1 MRTTF
6 NVNFYCRSS
15 KATKSGKSPIEV
27 SIIING
33 SRSMLS
39 LPRKEDPV
47 VFEKLI
53 TSKRMNE
60 LKEYLDLVYQKISH
74 YQTEMM
80 KMGIPLS
87 ASNLK
92 YYVQNGF
99 TDTYTIQQL
108 FDDFFKILKSRVDVD
123 LSPNSFRKYSFARK
137 LFLDYIDPSRD
148 VKEINNQVIT
158 GFYTLLKSKY
168 QSGTSG
174 KYMTYI
180 KTIIKYAMANNKI
193 TQDPFNAVKISKKS
207 KPIELFTYEELRQI
221 ISKEFVSERVNKVR
235 DLFCFAAGSGLAYC
249 DCMLLEP
256 NDFVIDDKVYIK
268 KNRKKTGTPFTS
280 ILTDWAVDIAKK
292 YNYDF
297 SRLKISNQ
305 KVNQTLKDIQDSCN
319 ILTNLTFHK
328 ARHFYITYLIQSGV
342 PVSTVKEIVGHSNI
356 TMTNHYTHLTVKD
369 LIRDFNKIN

>member
-99 TDTYTIQQL
+99 TDTYTIQ
-108 FDDFFKILKSRVDVD
+108 
-123 LSPNSFRKYSFARK
+123 
-137 LFLDYIDPSRD
+137 
-148 VKEINNQVIT
+148 
-158 GFYTLLKSKY
+158 
-168 QSGTSG
+168 
-174 KYMTYI
+174 
-180 KTIIKYAMANNKI
+180 
-193 TQDPFNAVKISKKS
+193 
-207 KPIELFTYEELRQI
+207 
-221 ISKEFVSERVNKVR
+221 
-235 DLFCFAAGSGLAYC
+235 
-249 DCMLLEP
+249 
-256 NDFVIDDKVYIK
+256 
-268 KNRKKTGTPFTS
+268 
-280 ILTDWAVDIAKK
+280 
-292 YNYDF
+292 
-297 SRLKISNQ
+297 
-305 KVNQTLKDIQDSCN
+305 
-319 ILTNLTFHK
+319 
-328 ARHFYITYLIQSGV
+328 
-342 PVSTVKEIVGHSNI
+342 
-356 TMTNHYTHLTVKD
+356 
-369 LIRDFNKIN
+369 